1 VGEMKIDP
9 HQVAGRRVQE
19 CRAEVVGAG
28 DVFGGRELES
38 HDARAQVWLESARD
52 ETVMLPENRVGKRR
66 QEKNRNGVNAAA
78 PFDDVARLVPRLPII
93 GSEFL
98 LVHDDALDRSSR
110 RNRSRS
116 SLDGHLEWVR
126 L

>member
-1 VGEMKIDP
+1 
-9 HQVAGRRVQE
+9 
-19 CRAEVVGAG
+19 
-28 DVFGGRELES
+28 
-38 HDARAQVWLESARD
+38 
-52 ETVMLPENRVGKRR
+52 TVMLPENRVGKRR

-98 LVHDDALDRSSR
+98 LVHDDALDWSSR

-116 SLDGHLEWVR
+116 SLDGHLERVR
-126 L
+126 LPELDVFLGALLELVEDGNRQVAPCRVGSRAAAGRQHTRENVGDFV